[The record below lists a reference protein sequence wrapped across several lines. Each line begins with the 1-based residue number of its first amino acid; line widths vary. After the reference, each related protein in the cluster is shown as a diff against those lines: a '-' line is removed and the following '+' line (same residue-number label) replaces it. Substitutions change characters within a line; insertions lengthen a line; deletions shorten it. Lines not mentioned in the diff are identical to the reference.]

1 MFSSAA
7 LENLAT
13 SAFRIMEILSF
24 MMAAIDIVGDGFDA
38 ITSKVPSEHKA
49 MVMEVASFM
58 GSLDKACR
66 HAAKESMSIL
76 ANVVAKQR
84 SVLNGLLVPLVPR
97 PIKWE
102 LVGAP
107 LSLFEVTPQAVV
119 DKAKER
125 FEKAL
130 ESRALIAVLAT
141 ARSRPWR
148 SSVRRFGFS
157 SNRGGRGSGPV
168 RRAGYLDRSGRGSRR
183 AGWPRKRGFGMPRK
197 SWESFQ
203 RRDSNSRG
211 SKRPSTVAGPS
222 SEGQQ

>member
-1 MFSSAA
+1 
-7 LENLAT
+7 
-13 SAFRIMEILSF
+13 
-24 MMAAIDIVGDGFDA
+24 
-38 ITSKVPSEHKA
+38 
-49 MVMEVASFM
+49 MVIEVASFM
-58 GSLDKACR
+58 GSLDKVCR

-203 RRDSNSRG
+203 RRDSNTRG
-211 SKRPSTVAGPS
+211 SKRPSTVAGTS